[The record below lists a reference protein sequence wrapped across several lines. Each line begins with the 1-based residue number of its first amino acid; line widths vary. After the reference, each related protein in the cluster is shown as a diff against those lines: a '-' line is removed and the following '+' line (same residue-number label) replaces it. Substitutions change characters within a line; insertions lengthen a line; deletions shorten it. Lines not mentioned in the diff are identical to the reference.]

1 MGRSKRGSGR
11 SYGRSTTSRV
21 LTSGD
26 RIRGSTGLPW
36 AWAADIADLCDA
48 VAYEDDLKKRGWVVK
63 RDGDSKCRDDARSAR
78 GPGGDGRGRQGTVER
93 ADLERLVK
101 TAERCWRLFAR
112 TNPNNINDELDDALA
127 PFRKERD
134 DPPRD
139 PNDTRPLR
147 PHCKG

>member
-1 MGRSKRGSGR
+1 MGDQRQVEPDFWRIW
-11 SYGRSTTSRV
+11 
-21 LTSGD
+21 
-26 RIRGSTGLPW
+26 IRGSTGLPW

-63 RDGDSKCRDDARSAR
+63 RDATQNAVTMHARLEGREAMAAGDKVL
-78 GPGGDGRGRQGTVER
+78 VER

-134 DPPRD
+134 DPPKPERHAS
-139 PNDTRPLR
+139 LR